1 MPLIEKDCKCMTQ
14 RLSQLVT
21 GTVPACDKKKT
32 IEEYQNNK
40 MTEIVRIY
48 CLMSAMGVKID
59 FSKTA

>member
-1 MPLIEKDCKCMTQ
+1 MPLIENDCKCMTQ

-32 IEEYQNNK
+32 IEEYHNNK

-48 CLMSAMGVKID
+48 CLTV
-59 FSKTA
+59 